1 MFEKTLELKQTI
13 ITCYGREKYHYT
25 TKSSKGSN
33 VGYVTFTLNIK
44 VQTWA
49 ITKVVTFTLNIKV
62 QTWAITKIVTF
73 TLNNDHWLLFNS
85 LTITI
90 T

>member
-44 VQTWA
+44 VP
-49 ITKVVTFTLNIKV
+49 
-62 QTWAITKIVTF
+62 TWAITKIVTF
-73 TLNNDHWLLFNS
+73 TLTHDHWLLFNS
-85 LTITI
+85 LTVTI